1 MSKRIGLGT
10 TGWLALL
17 LAGSLVLVACSDDS
31 SDDGDSDDVMDA
43 GGDGDAT
50 GDGDGDTSTGD
61 GDGDTSTDTGVPCGP
76 TVCADPTAGLPLPF
90 PLPGPCCADEAAGT
104 CGMMMN
110 GECAVPPPNHDT
122 CPPLVTGFGIDG
134 TSCCIEDSNECG
146 LIDTLMGTGDCVSL
160 TDVNDQL
167 GGLTMGLIPIP
178 SPVDCDGN
186 PIATGDGDGGGDDAG
201 Q

>member
-1 MSKRIGLGT
+1 MSKWIGLGT

-43 GGDGDAT
+43 GGDGDTT
-50 GDGDGDTSTGD
+50 GDGDGDTTGD
-61 GDGDTSTDTGVPCGP
+61 GDGDTSTDTGIPCGP

-90 PLPGPCCADEAAGT
+90 PLPGPCCADDVAGT

-186 PIATGDGDGGGDDAG
+186 PIAIGDGDGGGDDAG